1 MATINELISDIIYNS
16 GYYEYAGTMTGG
28 KLRKANLEMLVQKAR
43 EFEKTSYS
51 GLFNFLRYIEKL
63 RKYEVD
69 YGEAQSESEEDDVVR
84 IMSIHKSK
92 GLEFP
97 VVILGNSAKEYNLD
111 DTKNDIIYDSEFGIG
126 ISDVDLKNRIK
137 YDTAYRRML
146 SRRMKADDIGE
157 ELRILYVA
165 MTRAVDKLIVLGVTS
180 CDKRMEVW
188 KRCSSSGKWELIT

>member
-1 MATINELISDIIYNS
+1 M
-16 GYYEYAGTMTGG
+16 EY
-28 KLRKANLEMLVQKAR
+28 
-43 EFEKTSYS
+43 
-51 GLFNFLRYIEKL
+51 
-63 RKYEVD
+63 
-69 YGEAQSESEEDDVVR
+69 
-84 IMSIHKSK
+84 
-92 GLEFP
+92 
-97 VVILGNSAKEYNLD
+97 
-111 DTKNDIIYDSEFGIG
+111 
-126 ISDVDLKNRIK
+126 RIK